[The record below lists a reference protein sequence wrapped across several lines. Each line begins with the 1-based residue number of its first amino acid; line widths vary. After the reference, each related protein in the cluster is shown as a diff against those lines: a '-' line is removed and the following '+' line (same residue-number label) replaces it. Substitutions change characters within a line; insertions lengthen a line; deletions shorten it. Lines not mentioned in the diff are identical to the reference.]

1 MGMGE
6 WVGEDVL
13 LIGSDKW
20 VWRLPDSNKSEE
32 KQQQQQK
39 QPITA
44 NNTQTLPNQLLH
56 VEWVD
61 VSLFDYY

>member
-32 KQQQQQK
+32 
-39 QPITA
+39 
-44 NNTQTLPNQLLH
+44 NNNNKNNQSQLTTTRPYLINC
-56 VEWVD
+56 WVD
-61 VSLFDYY
+61 VSLFNYH